1 MKPVIIA
8 SIHWINTCTTTY
20 WLLIQWTFHR
30 TSYSV
35 SWPWWGA
42 AWQSSS
48 PGERSETG
56 CLLMWSPNGN
66 IMDNISEDVK
76 RLDELWNSGRTYLK
90 ICPKHQLRQGMTMSQ
105 NFPCD
110 SAPVPPASSANRQIQ
125 LDFLKIFSYIFFFW
139 CVLRREFSGMIHWLT
154 FNHPSNPSI
163 PIHSLRLAPVSIFS
177 TFLLSSLTFNR
188 RSPVVRRPHGRWG
201 HTSTSDGAWPRE
213 DCKEGHRHRIISR
226 VEME

>member
-8 SIHWINTCTTTY
+8 SIHWINTCTTTC

-76 RLDELWNSGRTYLK
+76 RLDELWNPGRTYLK
-90 ICPKHQLRQGMTMSQ
+90 ICQKHQLRQGMTMSQ

-110 SAPVPPASSANRQIQ
+110 SAPVPPASSANPAGFSENFQ
-125 LDFLKIFSYIFFFW
+125 LHLLFLVRFTQGIFGNDPLANFQS
-139 CVLRREFSGMIHWLT
+139 SQQ
-154 FNHPSNPSI
+154 
-163 PIHSLRLAPVSIFS
+163 PIHSHPFPTFS
-177 TFLLSSLTFNR
+177 TSKYFL
-188 RSPVVRRPHGRWG
+188 HI
-201 HTSTSDGAWPRE
+201 STVLPYVQPS
-213 DCKEGHRHRIISR
+213 
-226 VEME
+226 